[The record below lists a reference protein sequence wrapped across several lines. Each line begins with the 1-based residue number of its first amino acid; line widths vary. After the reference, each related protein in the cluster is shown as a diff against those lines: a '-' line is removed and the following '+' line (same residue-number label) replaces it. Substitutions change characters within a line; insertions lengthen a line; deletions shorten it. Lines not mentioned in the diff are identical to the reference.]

1 MNLITMK
8 SSDHWQK
15 ASSKYT
21 SKITKPHIAAIIIVK
36 IET

>member
-15 ASSKYT
+15 ASSKST
-21 SKITKPHIAAIIIVK
+21 FKITKQPIAAMMIIVK
-36 IET
+36 N